1 MRALRPAERRELERR
16 VAAAAVSAARG
27 SVVPVFFAVE
37 EAAPDAIALL
47 RASEGDAM
55 LLEEPDG
62 RVVRLALG
70 AAATLCGVGSGR
82 FRALARALDGV
93 FGRAPGFG
101 EDAAARPALLGG
113 FGFAPSVSG
122 PLWAEFPPASFTL
135 PRFGLE
141 ISGGRARVVRSLA
154 VEAGTVAAASV
165 AALEEERERIL
176 SRADGW
182 SVAARVAAEEAV
194 FRAVSDQSHA
204 RYRALV
210 RRALGAIGQGRLEK
224 VVVARSCTLSRPG
237 GFDPVRAFEA
247 LRIAHPSCT
256 RFLRRRGGATFLGA
270 TPERLLRRIGR
281 ELRTSALAGSAPRGR
296 TPEEDARIGRALRE
310 SKKEQAEHAVVV
322 RELRSALAGVCEEL
336 RVPEAPELLRLDGIQ
351 HLHTPIEGRLG
362 GARPMRSLELADRLH
377 PSPAI
382 AGAPRRAALAW
393 IREHEGLDRGG
404 YAGGVGWIHPG
415 GDGELAV
422 ALRTVLLHGD
432 DATLHAGA
440 GIVPGSDP
448 DAELEETRLKLRA
461 GLSALLEI

>member
-1 MRALRPAERRELERR
+1 MRPLRPEERRELERR
-16 VAAAAVSAARG
+16 VAEATLSAAGG
-27 SVVPVFFAVE
+27 SVVPVFLAVE
-37 EAAPDAIALL
+37 QDAPDAIALL
-47 RASEGDAM
+47 RASDGDAM

-62 RVVRLALG
+62 GVVHLALG
-70 AAATLCGVGSGR
+70 AEATLRGVGSGR
-82 FRALARALDGV
+82 FRALGRALDGI
-93 FGRAPGFG
+93 FGRAPDFG
-101 EDAAARPALLGG
+101 EGAAARPRLLGG
-113 FGFAPSVSG
+113 FGFAPSPSG
-122 PLWAEFPPASFTL
+122 AIWAAFPPASFAL
-135 PRFGLE
+135 PRFALE

-154 VEAGTVAAASV
+154 VEAG
-165 AALEEERERIL
+165 
-176 SRADGW
+176 ADP
-182 SVAARVAAEEAV
+182 AARVAALEDERERIVAYAERASLSASRVSGEAV

-210 RRALGAIGQGRLEK
+210 RRALRSIGEGAIEK

-247 LRIAHPSCT
+247 LRAAHPSCT
-256 RFLRRRGGATFLGA
+256 RFLRRRGGASFLGA
-270 TPERLLRRIGR
+270 SPERLLRRIGR

-322 RELRSALAGVCEEL
+322 RELRAALAAVCEEL

-351 HLHTPIEGRLG
+351 HLHTPIEGRLAG
-362 GARPMRSLELADRLH
+362 VCPMGALDLADRLH

-404 YAGGVGWIHPG
+404 YAGGVGWIHPN

-422 ALRTVLLHGD
+422 ALRTVLLQGD

-448 DAELEETRLKLRA
+448 DAELDETRLKLRA